1 MSEEISKLQL
11 VVDKLLSNKE
21 GIKALEAG
29 CGSCSHIDMGKEVYL
44 TGIDISEKQL
54 QKNSI
59 LNEKILGDIQSYNF
73 PASEFDIIVC
83 WEVLEHVSQ
92 PKKAIE
98 NLIKT
103 LRNNGILILAIPNIL
118 SVKGMVTKYTPHW
131 FHVWVYKNLFGYKLA
146 GQEGH
151 LPFRTIL
158 RFSIA
163 PKFIKQFAHDNN
175 LSIEYYSIYECQ
187 KQKNI
192 RRNKFFNIILNV
204 LIFLIKILSFGK
216 INANLTDYIIVLK
229 KNN

>member
-1 MSEEISKLQL
+1 MSEEISKLQS
-11 VVDKLLSNKE
+11 VIDKLLSDKK
-21 GIKALEAG
+21 GIRALEAG
-29 CGSCSHIDMGKEVYL
+29 CGSSTHIDLGNEVYL
-44 TGIDISEKQL
+44 VGIDISEKQL

-59 LNEKILGDIQSYNF
+59 LNEKILGDIQNYDF

-83 WEVLEHVSQ
+83 WEVLEHVLQ

-103 LRNNGILILAIPNIL
+103 LKNDGILILAIPNIF
-118 SVKGMVTKYTPHW
+118 SIKGILTKYTPHW
-131 FHVWVYKNLFGYKLA
+131 FHVWVYKNIFRYKLA
-146 GQEGH
+146 GKEGQ

-192 RRNKFFNIILNV
+192 RKNKFFNIILNTI
-204 LIFLIKILSFGK
+204 IFLIKILSIKK